1 MITSTISRTS
11 ETSRTET
18 TSSVS
23 TGPQSV
29 AASISASSVPTQEA
43 SSSSNLGVSVGVG
56 VAVGVPAVTIVGG
69 VVWLIMRRRRL
80 RKVECGLHDAH
91 QVADLDVSKA
101 YFGEGG
107 GTSMPPYSQPQHGR
121 GIVYEAPG
129 SSKMYYDS
137 TTYELPAEVV
147 SHTRSPVMNMK

>member
-1 MITSTISRTS
+1 M
-11 ETSRTET
+11 EM
-18 TSSVS
+18 
-23 TGPQSV
+23 
-29 AASISASSVPTQEA
+29 
-43 SSSSNLGVSVGVG
+43 GVSVGVG